1 MKKSFLIAASVSLI
15 SLCAAPQRGVV
26 EYFSPELVSLKNEHI
41 SISIAPAALGR
52 VVSFKLNSTG
62 AEMLNP
68 TKLTR
73 LWMSP
78 LHEIR
83 GDNFQGIRELF
94 WRKNL
99 AGVSPMKIKS
109 KSADTIT
116 FETKSYGGSNL
127 GLLRRIQLEK
137 GAFIV
142 NFESVFTNNGKGK
155 EKFAVWLNL
164 QGAPP
169 AKPVIP
175 VPGRGTVPLRGMQNL
190 YHRPFIFTG
199 AGGNSN
205 LPCAEEWA
213 GFRLPGRKTV
223 WIMESKGIKNG
234 GFFYSW
240 GNQDHRAPI
249 RTVEPVFPELEVAPG
264 QKSAPVRYRL
274 LVFPG
279 LENINALAGNTAL
292 ELRHKAPREI
302 EMLFCHASDFP
313 KPLRSVVTLRD
324 KKCREICKESFL
336 IPPGKAGSVFL
347 RKAKCSGKAAAGTL
361 HFGDVTTNIYFEKGE

>member
-1 MKKSFLIAASVSLI
+1 MKYLLLLAFLLTASFSAAYERNKVTYAPYRTVHTGNGFLSLTF
-15 SLCAAPQRGVV
+15 APDQ
-26 EYFSPELVSLKNEHI
+26 
-41 SISIAPAALGR
+41 LGR
-52 VVSFKLNSTG
+52 LAVLKLKKNGMELTDTFKLQQYTETPLFSLST
-62 AEMLNP
+62 
-68 TKLTR
+68 
-73 LWMSP
+73 
-78 LHEIR
+78 
-83 GDNFQGIRELF
+83 DNFQGIRELF
-94 WRKNL
+94 WRKSL

-127 GLLRRIQLEK
+127 GLRRRVRLEK
-137 GAFIV
+137 AAFIV

-175 VPGRGTVPLRGMQNL
+175 VPGRGSVPLRGMQNL

-249 RTVEPVFPELEVAPG
+249 RTVEPVFPEIEVAPG

-292 ELRHKAPREI
+292 ELRRKDPREI

-324 KKCREICKESFL
+324 KKGREICKESFL

-347 RKAKCSGKAAAGTL
+347 RKGKCSGKAAAGTL